1 MPGYELIDKKE
12 FEQVSEIFRKS
23 KTLFRMGFDKQRKGI
38 FKVKDFENSFAKKL
52 KSKYYSA
59 GSAKSELGAFWS
71 VPKAEGL
78 IGL

>member
-52 KSKYYSA
+52 KSKYA
-59 GSAKSELGAFWS
+59 LA
-71 VPKAEGL
+71 VHQGL
-78 IGL
+78 QH

>member
-38 FKVKDFENSFAKKL
+38 
-52 KSKYYSA
+52 
-59 GSAKSELGAFWS
+59 
-71 VPKAEGL
+71 
-78 IGL
+78 

>member
-52 KSKYYSA
+52 KSKY
-59 GSAKSELGAFWS
+59 FFF
-71 VPKAEGL
+71 VNQGL
-78 IGL
+78 QH